1 MASLLYSSYFK
12 KYQENAWLLRAEEEE
27 EQGDPDS
34 QFLKALPGTWVQI
47 LQQAPSFLK
56 KHFLD
61 ASSTFSTESCF
72 SFGVVCGGGAGTQG
86 LMSTRQML
94 YRQARSP
101 ALHNTL
107 KRVIGR

>member
-1 MASLLYSSYFK
+1 MLLPLSPLNPASLT
-12 KYQENAWLLRAEEEE
+12 
-27 EQGDPDS
+27 G
-34 QFLKALPGTWVQI
+34 G
-47 LQQAPSFLK
+47 
-56 KHFLD
+56 
-61 ASSTFSTESCF
+61 F

-86 LMSTRQML
+86 LMSARQML